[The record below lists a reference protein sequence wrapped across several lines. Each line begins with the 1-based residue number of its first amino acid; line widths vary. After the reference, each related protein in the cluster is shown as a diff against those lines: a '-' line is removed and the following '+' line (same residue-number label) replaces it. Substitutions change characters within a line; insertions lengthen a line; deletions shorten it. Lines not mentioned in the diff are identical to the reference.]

1 MGSARPIEG
10 RLSVAAQGA
19 LATNGQELVPTC
31 TNGLLY
37 ISLCS
42 WYKKN
47 IKKLPKSVKASIQD
61 MGFPAI
67 NIHKP
72 RCPGAPGALHPCAH
86 LHIHWHFDPWWAM
99 PSHEKLTAFLAPGR
113 RFLTQLECKDVDV
126 DDESWAYQPWKW
138 FTLIHHVIPIRYDA
152 NQSSFLRL
160 TFFYPFPDMQ
170 NVPVVSET
178 ISLTLLPL
186 IGKVRL
192 LPSRRRCTGSPGP
205 VVFIILMWW
214 EVNQEVDQIPKKIS
228 KNTTYQNISKQ
239 RIRNARNIS
248 E

>member
-160 TFFYPFPDMQ
+160 TFFYPSPTCRMCLSSQKQFRWHFC
-170 NVPVVSET
+170 
-178 ISLTLLPL
+178 LWLAKLGCCLPGGDAL
-186 IGKVRL
+186 DLQGQWCLSSWCGEK
-192 LPSRRRCTGSPGP
+192 
-205 VVFIILMWW
+205 
-214 EVNQEVDQIPKKIS
+214 
-228 KNTTYQNISKQ
+228 
-239 RIRNARNIS
+239 
-248 E
+248 